1 MAIKIAPNK
10 YRDAIDQVTAY
21 NSRIL
26 LERRLRIPY
35 IDGQT
40 GVAQQDCHLWV
51 SRVARSAPAREGQ
64 VCSYPS
70 RRWRVVKRPD
80 FDKLSR
86 MKINQEAAAAAAAS
100 TSSRPVT
107 RNFSNIEV
115 SENIPGPDKTATVL
129 AATQDETSMSSVLS
143 DKTAKTD
150 PEVPEATQ
158 APSRQEARPPEN
170 EEAEEEGMSMYDG
183 SDDEFTIGSRRKRK
197 KDALPPAKKSKKNS
211 LAWKLAERV
220 RNLTKE
226 EVNRM
231 GPEDRKKPYIC
242 EICHKRYKNTQGIRY
257 HYQHFDHDGTEEEPW
272 YVNEDSQSS
281 STVPEKKEPSE
292 ASKAENIEQSA
303 YCDFC
308 LGDAGENKKTGT
320 KEELI
325 SCSDCGRSGHPSCL
339 QFTDKLIIEVKKYKW
354 QCIECKS
361 CSFCGTSDND
371 DQLLFCDEC
380 DRGYHMYCLTP
391 KMSEPPEGHWCC
403 KLCEERMKASGEYEA
418 MMLEHADDK

>member
-129 AATQDETSMSSVLS
+129 
-143 DKTAKTD
+143 
-150 PEVPEATQ
+150 
-158 APSRQEARPPEN
+158 
-170 EEAEEEGMSMYDG
+170 G
-183 SDDEFTIGSRRKRK
+183 
-197 KDALPPAKKSKKNS
+197 
-211 LAWKLAERV
+211 
-220 RNLTKE
+220 
-226 EVNRM
+226 
-231 GPEDRKKPYIC
+231 
-242 EICHKRYKNTQGIRY
+242 
-257 HYQHFDHDGTEEEPW
+257 
-272 YVNEDSQSS
+272 
-281 STVPEKKEPSE
+281 
-292 ASKAENIEQSA
+292 
-303 YCDFC
+303 
-308 LGDAGENKKTGT
+308 
-320 KEELI
+320 
-325 SCSDCGRSGHPSCL
+325 
-339 QFTDKLIIEVKKYKW
+339 
-354 QCIECKS
+354 
-361 CSFCGTSDND
+361 
-371 DQLLFCDEC
+371 
-380 DRGYHMYCLTP
+380 
-391 KMSEPPEGHWCC
+391 KMFG
-403 KLCEERMKASGEYEA
+403 
-418 MMLEHADDK
+418 